1 MNIKEYDSLK
11 SNIKFYSKRAFVY
24 FDYEGNI
31 YEVNSDTLNNIKQ
44 QLECPYKIEFNKLP
58 INIVVS
64 IIESLSDE
72 DTDFFVYRVKNPKT
86 NDINYYAIINEKQK
100 IKKLENLN

>member
-11 SNIKFYSKRAFVY
+11 SNIKFYSKRDFIY

-31 YEVNSDTLNNIKQ
+31 YEVNSDTLNIIK

-72 DTDFFVYRVKNPKT
+72 DTDFFAYRVKNPKT

-100 IKKLENLN
+100 IKKLEN

>member
-11 SNIKFYSKRAFVY
+11 SNIKFYSKRDFIY

-31 YEVNSDTLNNIKQ
+31 YEVNSDTLNIIK

-72 DTDFFVYRVKNPKT
+72 DTDFFAYRVKNPKT
-86 NDINYYAIINEKQK
+86 NNINYYAIINEKQK
-100 IKKLENLN
+100 IKKLEN